1 METRKKNPNFVY
13 DTFDLIRFL
22 WNKKWILI
30 ALSLVAFIL
39 SIIVSLNITP
49 RYRSEVII
57 FPAASLSLSRSLIE
71 TSTISMDSRDVL
83 SFGGDGEIERML
95 QILRSSEIRDHVAKK
110 FNLMEHY
117 KIKSSSPY
125 PENQLKGKYN
135 GNVKFRRT
143 QYMSIEIGVFDTDPK
158 MAAAI
163 ANEITVYVDST
174 VHNMQKKRAMDAFNI
189 VKSEYES
196 SQADVRKYSDSL
208 QLLRQ
213 KGMIDYESQAS
224 ALNTAYANALERG
237 NSQAAEALMKQL
249 NILSV
254 YGGKYVELS
263 QKLESEIDRL
273 GLLKSKYASQKVYI
287 ENSVPQVFIV
297 DKARV
302 EEKKVS
308 PKRTFIV
315 MMTTLST
322 LALSIIL
329 LLIIDSIKARN

>member
-1 METRKKNPNFVY
+1 MEPRKKNPNFVY

-158 MAAAI
+158 MAADI

-196 SQADVRKYSDSL
+196 SQDDVRRYSDSL

-263 QKLESEIDRL
+263 QKLESEISRL

-322 LALSIIL
+322 LAISIIL

>member
-1 METRKKNPNFVY
+1 MEPRKKNPNFVY
-13 DTFDLIRFL
+13 DAFDLIRFL

-30 ALSLVAFIL
+30 ALSLVAFIV

-49 RYRSEVII
+49 RYRSEVIL
-57 FPAASLSLSRSLIE
+57 FPAASMSLSRSLIE
-71 TSTISMDSRDVL
+71 TSTITMDSRDVL

-95 QILRSSEIRDHVAKK
+95 QILRSGEIRDHVAKK

-117 KIKSSSPY
+117 KIKPSSPF
-125 PENQLKGKYN
+125 PENQLKGKFN
-135 GNVKFRRT
+135 GNIKFRRT

-158 MAAAI
+158 MASDI
-163 ANEITVYVDST
+163 ANEITVYIDST
-174 VHNMQKKRAMDAFNI
+174 IHNMQKKRAMDAFNI
-189 VKSEYES
+189 VKNEYES
-196 SQADVRKYSDSL
+196 SQADVRMYSDSL

-237 NSQAAEALMKQL
+237 NSQAAEALKKQL
-249 NILSV
+249 NILSL

-263 QKLESEIDRL
+263 QKLESEISRL
-273 GLLKSKYASQKVYI
+273 GLLKSKYASHKVYI

-308 PKRTFIV
+308 PKRTIIV
-315 MMTTLST
+315 MMSTLST